1 MFKVLPLSLE
11 PVLLIDGNLK
21 KQHRKFIV
29 AADLHIGSETYG
41 KMNGVTL
48 SAKVHIESI
57 SNRFHK
63 LVELTKADGIIL
75 LGDLKSSISKI
86 TQIEMD
92 IIPVILTSIS
102 QHAEVYLIPGNQSN
116 FFRWYGFRRYTLNS
130 RTHNAI
136 GHQILR

>member
-1 MFKVLPLSLE
+1 
-11 PVLLIDGNLK
+11 
-21 KQHRKFIV
+21 
-29 AADLHIGSETYG
+29 
-41 KMNGVTL
+41 MNGVTL

-102 QHAEVYLIPGNQSN
+102 QHAEVYLIPGNHDSFMKYVTPDN
-116 FFRWYGFRRYTLNS
+116 VNLISSGGMVLGDILLI
-130 RTHNAI
+130 H
-136 GHQILR
+136 GHTMPSTTRSSVKRIIMGTFILSF